1 MIHKFIS
8 ITNVGNFVNVSFK
21 FPQWNG
27 ILEKYNAFYAD
38 NGSGKTTL
46 TQIFKSTQDAKFA
59 QELQKKKTL
68 DSTSG
73 ISVVY
78 MNENHQKCNYQNA
91 KWNNYDKKIDIFDS
105 YYIEDNVYIIT
116 LGNYQDPG
124 SYYEVVVGDNAIKT
138 YKEIVAL
145 VVKRKK
151 ETTRR
156 RNWKSSLKEL
166 VDEQSISAIKV
177 KIKSSQKLSFEIAKK
192 IATLEE
198 KQVKEAEE
206 FGMKYLSK
214 INFYLTKLGT
224 QLQITKL
231 NKVSS
236 RFVYYVSIAGHE
248 LRSDSRTVSL
258 KHTLSE
264 GEKNCLAFAFFLA
277 RLDLRSDIADR
288 AIIFDDPISSLDSNR
303 RNITLNLLTRFAK
316 SCKQFILLS
325 HDMKFIND
333 FKAKIGEAQVLK
345 IVKSQESSQILLF
358 DIKRASLTG
367 IFKDILVLREFAEKG
382 ELSNH
387 DPRDVVRCLRPVLE
401 GFIRLKYYMH
411 LATGEWL
418 GDFIKKIRNA
428 NEGDVFYPQ
437 KSNLL
442 DIEDINDYSKTYH
455 HSNPNYMEE
464 PIITSELRSYCNLI
478 FEVIE
483 RI

>member
-21 FPQWNG
+21 SPQWNG

-46 TQIFKSTQDAKFA
+46 TQIFKSTQEAKFA
-59 QELQKKKTL
+59 QELLKKRTL
-68 DSTSG
+68 DSTSD
-73 ISVVY
+73 IEVVY
-78 MNENHQKCNYQNA
+78 MNENNQRCNYKNA
-91 KWNNYDKKIDIFDS
+91 RWNNYDKKIDIFDS

-145 VVKRKK
+145 VAKRKK
-151 ETTRR
+151 ERTRR
-156 RNWKSSLKEL
+156 RNWSSSLKEL
-166 VDEQSISAIKV
+166 VDEQTITDIKA
-177 KIKSSQKLSFEIAKK
+177 KIKNSQKLSIEIGKK

-214 INFYLTKLGT
+214 INFFLTKLGT

-231 NKVSS
+231 NKVSG

-288 AIIFDDPISSLDSNR
+288 SVIFDDPISSLDNNR
-303 RNITLNLLTRFAK
+303 RNITLNVLTRFAK

-325 HDMKFIND
+325 HDMKFINN
-333 FKAKIGEAQVLK
+333 FKTKIEETQILM
-345 IVKSQESSQILLF
+345 IVKSQESSQILPF

-382 ELSNH
+382 ELSDH

-411 LATGEWL
+411 IATGEWL
-418 GDFIKKIRNA
+418 GDFIMKIRNA
-428 NEGDVFYPQ
+428 NEGDVFYSQ
-437 KSNLL
+437 KNNLQ

-464 PIITSELRSYCNLI
+464 PIVTSELRSYCNLI
-478 FEVIE
+478 FKVIE
-483 RI
+483 RL